1 MANSSFGLRRKT
13 VWAAAGT
20 FGRRRIDFQAR
31 KLRNGRRRH
40 AMEPRPALC
49 LPQFTQITR
58 HFCIGGWSAIGKWTG
73 VRFYDFLERIGAD
86 TSAK

>member
-1 MANSSFGLRRKT
+1 MAADATPWNLDQLY
-13 VWAAAGT
+13 A
-20 FGRRRIDFQAR
+20 
-31 KLRNGRRRH
+31 
-40 AMEPRPALC
+40 